1 MAPAGTGLVPLLLAG
16 LASRLAL
23 LIWAGWQ
30 DTHMAVKYTDID
42 YFVITDAA
50 QAVLAGGSPYDRAT
64 FRYSPLLA
72 WMALPNHLLHPS
84 AAKVCFCAADLGA
97 AWLMACLLE
106 RRRAPVAWVKAGLA
120 VWLFSP
126 FTAVIS
132 TRGSGEALVTCMLL
146 GMLCLL
152 DAGRPLLAGLCYGLA
167 VHWRLYPI
175 IYALPLLRNLAMR
188 RGARLL
194 SIPGIVFGAAAA
206 AAFLTLGGLGY
217 HLYGHSFLQETYLYH
232 LGRVDPRHNFSP
244 FFLPTYL
251 ASGGGAGISIGGV
264 FGAAQALLI
273 TVLGWL
279 HAADL
284 PYAMLLQTLAF
295 VTFNKVARM
304 AMIKLHAPPQVST
317 AQYFVWYVSLLPL
330 VLPRLAAAHNR
341 GQLLWAAGMCSA
353 AIAHW
358 LAWAYA
364 LEFLGW
370 SVFLP
375 VWVAGL
381 GVLLAKSWLLAC
393 LMPVPQGQA
402 SDGFLYGKACKK
414 KIT

>member
-1 MAPAGTGLVPLLLAG
+1 MAESDQRSADQRQAQQPTTNTHSLQPLT
-16 LASRLAL
+16 R
-23 LIWAGWQ
+23 
-30 DTHMAVKYTDID
+30 
-42 YFVITDAA
+42 
-50 QAVLAGGSPYDRAT
+50 
-64 FRYSPLLA
+64 
-72 WMALPNHLLHPS
+72 
-84 AAKVCFCAADLGA
+84 
-97 AWLMACLLE
+97 LMACLLE

-251 ASGGGAGISIGGV
+251 ASGGGAGISIGGC
-264 FGAAQALLI
+264 GAL
-273 TVLGWL
+273 TV
-279 HAADL
+279 
-284 PYAMLLQTLAF
+284 
-295 VTFNKVARM
+295 
-304 AMIKLHAPPQVST
+304 
-317 AQYFVWYVSLLPL
+317 
-330 VLPRLAAAHNR
+330 
-341 GQLLWAAGMCSA
+341 
-353 AIAHW
+353 
-358 LAWAYA
+358 
-364 LEFLGW
+364 E
-370 SVFLP
+370 
-375 VWVAGL
+375 WVAGSYFR
-381 GVLLAKSWLLAC
+381 VLELPTESL
-393 LMPVPQGQA
+393 
-402 SDGFLYGKACKK
+402 SRY
-414 KIT
+414 